1 MIFFFYRKMKKKKAL
16 LRLFSILPT
25 ASLHFISIPSRTNL
39 HNQKAGTAA
48 AAPTQLC
55 VRSRLFLIIS
65 VVQYIL
71 RLIIT

>member
-1 MIFFFYRKMKKKKAL
+1 MLIFSSFIVKCKKKKF

-48 AAPTQLC
+48 APTQLYMC
-55 VRSRLFLIIS
+55 ALVCSS
-65 VVQYIL
+65 SS
-71 RLIIT
+71 